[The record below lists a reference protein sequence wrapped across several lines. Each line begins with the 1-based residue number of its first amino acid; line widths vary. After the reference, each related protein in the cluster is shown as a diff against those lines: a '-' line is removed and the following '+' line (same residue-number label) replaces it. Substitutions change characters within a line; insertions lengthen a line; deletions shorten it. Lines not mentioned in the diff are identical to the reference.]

1 MDTLGALC
9 ASLPS
14 IGERDPL
21 AGVVAAMGAQSGS
34 ARVAYASLS
43 GWLPGEETARVLAR
57 YARTA
62 HARRAGVH
70 SVTIQ
75 KSTVRFALPHPNLPH
90 RRVSVRATQ
99 HTADVSGFVYASALE
114 LARTL
119 ERSLLAAGV
128 AGAFELVSVRCCQV
142 YWYTGV
148 RTDVGRI
155 DLPAGGAWET
165 VGRGDSLKVRTVSGS
180 VSACV
185 YANGTV
191 SFVAKCGTQLMR
203 AHAEL
208 LAAMRGAR
216 ASESVDSGRV
226 RSKDRR
232 VGYRPRS
239 AEGESED
246 GREDGSD
253 QEENPVSD
261 DDDGDFEGR
270 CGRRAPRGA
279 GGGSGGTGVRN
290 TAIAKTRRRA
300 RGGVEL
306 RDQARR
312 GVCDLRLVGRD
323 LRREGLEAAH

>member
-21 AGVVAAMGAQSGS
+21 AGVVEAMGAQSGS

-43 GWLPGEETARVLAR
+43 GWLPGAETARVLAR

-99 HTADVSGFVYASALE
+99 HTADVSGFVYGSALE

-119 ERSLLAAGV
+119 EKSLLAAGV
-128 AGAFELVSVRCCQV
+128 TGAFELVSVRCCQV

-148 RTDVGRI
+148 RTDVSRI

-216 ASESVDSGRV
+216 ASEGVDSGRV

-232 VGYRPRS
+232 VGNAKSS
-239 AEGESED
+239 A
-246 GREDGSD
+246 EDGSD
-253 QEENPVSD
+253 QEEDPVSD
-261 DDDGDFEGR
+261 NDDGDFEGR
-270 CGRRAPRGA
+270 CGRRAARGA
-279 GGGSGGTGVRN
+279 GCGGGSAVRH

-306 RDQARR
+306 RDQAGR

-323 LRREGLEAAH
+323 LRREGLEAAD

>member
-14 IGERDPL
+14 IGEKDPL

-99 HTADVSGFVYASALE
+99 HTADVSGFVYGSALE

-128 AGAFELVSVRCCQV
+128 TGAFELVSVRCCQV

-148 RTDVGRI
+148 RTDVDRI

-232 VGYRPRS
+232 VR
-239 AEGESED
+239 D
-246 GREDGSD
+246 QDGSD
-253 QEENPVSD
+253 QEEGPVSD
-261 DDDGDFEGR
+261 NNDGDFEGR
-270 CGRRAPRGA
+270 CGRRATRGA
-279 GGGSGGTGVRN
+279 GGGGCSGAVRR

-306 RDQARR
+306 RDQAGR

-323 LRREGLEAAH
+323 LRREGLEEAH

>member
-14 IGERDPL
+14 IGETDPL
-21 AGVVAAMGAQSGS
+21 AGVIAAMGAKSGS

-43 GWLPGEETARVLAR
+43 GWLPGAETARVLAQYTR
-57 YARTA
+57 SA

-75 KSTVRFALPHPNLPH
+75 KSAVRFALPHPYLPH
-90 RRVSVRATQ
+90 RRVAVRATQ
-99 HTADVSGFVYASALE
+99 HTADVSGFVYGSALE

-128 AGAFELVSVRCCQV
+128 TGAFELVSVRCCQV

-165 VGRGDSLKVRTVSGS
+165 VGRGDSLKVRTVSGT

-191 SFVAKCGTQLMR
+191 SFVARCGTQLMR

-208 LAAMRGAR
+208 LAAMMGAR
-216 ASESVDSGRV
+216 ATEGLDYGRV
-226 RSKDRR
+226 RSKR
-232 VGYRPRS
+232 VASNSG
-239 AEGESED
+239 AEGKH
-246 GREDGSD
+246 EDGSD
-253 QEENPVSD
+253 QEEDPVSD
-261 DDDGDFEGR
+261 HDYGDSEGR
-270 CGRRAPRGA
+270 CGPRAPRGA
-279 GGGSGGTGVRN
+279 GCGAVRHQ
-290 TAIAKTRRRA
+290 AIAKTRRRA

-306 RDQARR
+306 RDKACR
-312 GVCDLRLVGRD
+312 GVCDLRSVGRD
-323 LRREGLEAAH
+323 LQRERLEAAD

>member
-43 GWLPGEETARVLAR
+43 GWLPGAETARVLAR
-57 YARTA
+57 YVRTA

-99 HTADVSGFVYASALE
+99 HTADVSGFVYGSALE

-128 AGAFELVSVRCCQV
+128 TGAFELVSVRCCQV

-148 RTDVGRI
+148 RTDVAMI
-155 DLPAGGAWET
+155 DLPVGGAWEL

-208 LAAMRGAR
+208 LAAMMGAR

-226 RSKDRR
+226 RSKAKDRS
-232 VGYRPRS
+232 VGYN
-239 AEGESED
+239 AKTEGKRED
-246 GREDGSD
+246 GSEDGSD
-253 QEENPVSD
+253 QEEDSVSD

-279 GGGSGGTGVRN
+279 GGGGTVRN

-323 LRREGLEAAH
+323 LRREGLETAD